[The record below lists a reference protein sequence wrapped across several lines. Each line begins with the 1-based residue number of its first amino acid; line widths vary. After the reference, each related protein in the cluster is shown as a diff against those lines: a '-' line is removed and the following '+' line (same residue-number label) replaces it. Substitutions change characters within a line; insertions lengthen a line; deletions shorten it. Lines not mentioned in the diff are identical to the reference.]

1 MNSNTK
7 SYESYRMLAKLLNS
21 ERKEN
26 IDKAY
31 DALRSALN
39 ESYKEK
45 TDAVK
50 EGFIDKKNALS
61 RNRAKAEKY
70 LGYFM
75 TEKGYGNSGVEAD
88 AKTKAQIGYNADMA
102 ALEREEEKSK
112 TALSAE
118 QHRKQAETEAERAKE
133 KSKADEDLEEQLY
146 RIKTEQDK
154 TDLELEKLDFERY
167 FKEKELEVRKLEA
180 EAKKS
185 GGGDGLNAYRY
196 LNYKSMLE
204 KAEGMEDA
212 DELQAFYDSVTGIN
226 AERAAE
232 VLGSTNYKNLLQAIE
247 KKRKALRKKADSEAR
262 IDSLYGVFVTSYG
275 KEYHGLTYRR
285 LAMDLKSKEIGAFTR
300 DELDEAYDR
309 FKNDMQNGVFDT
321 GEK

>member
-1 MNSNTK
+1 
-7 SYESYRMLAKLLNS
+7 MLAKLLNS

-31 DALRSALN
+31 DALLSALN

-45 TDAVK
+45 TEAVK
-50 EGFIDKKNALS
+50 DGFADKKNALA

-75 TEKGYGNSGVEAD
+75 TEKGYENSGVEAD

-102 ALEREEEKSK
+102 ALGREEEKSK
-112 TALSAE
+112 TALAAE
-118 QHRKQAETEAERAKE
+118 QHQKQAETEAARAKE

-154 TDLELEKLDFERY
+154 NDLELEKLGFERY

-180 EAKKS
+180 EVKKS
-185 GGGDGLNAYRY
+185 GGADGTGDALNAYRY

-204 KAEGMEDA
+204 KAEGMD
-212 DELQAFYDSVTGIN
+212 DPDDLQAFYDSVTGIN

-232 VLGSTNYKNLLQAIE
+232 VLGSTNYKNLLQTIE
-247 KKRKALRKKADSEAR
+247 KKQKAIREKADSEAR
-262 IDSLYGVFVTSYG
+262 IESLYGVFVTSYG

-309 FKNDMQNGVFDT
+309 FKNDLQNGVFDA